1 MALHARQ
8 EYAAR
13 AMQALLTG
21 YLDDSSSG
29 YNSIER
35 IVELS
40 FEIADLMVLEDLKT
54 DN

>member
-1 MALHARQ
+1 MALQARQ

-13 AMQALLTG
+13 AMQALLNG
-21 YLDDSSSG
+21 YCSYEDT
-29 YNSIER
+29 NNHTMEK

-40 FEIADLMVLEDLKT
+40 FEIADLMVMEDLKT